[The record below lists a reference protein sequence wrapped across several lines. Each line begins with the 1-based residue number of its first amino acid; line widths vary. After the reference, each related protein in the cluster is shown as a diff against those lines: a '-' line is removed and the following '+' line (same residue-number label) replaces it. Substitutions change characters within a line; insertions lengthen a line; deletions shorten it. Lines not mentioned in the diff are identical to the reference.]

1 MTIQEMYEQSIKPLP
16 APDRL
21 RMATLILNEIP
32 AELVIDDSDEWTDED
47 LRDFTL
53 HSLRRAA
60 ASMEEAQDDA

>member
-21 RMATLILNEIP
+21 RLATLILNEIP
-32 AELVIDDSDEWTDED
+32 AELVIDDGDEWTDED
-47 LRDFTL
+47 MRDVTL

-60 ASMEEAQDDA
+60 GSMEDDEDR